1 MPDWDPNDAEPA
13 TKHLLMAV
21 IEIDQVIKDHNTRLE
36 EIEVRFSPADR
47 YLLISSYYS
56 ILGTPEGAVP
66 DPGKGPCVGGQGVL
80 HGLQCPF
87 DGL

>member
-36 EIEVRFSPADR
+36 EIEVR
-47 YLLISSYYS
+47 
-56 ILGTPEGAVP
+56 LGLRRRPPNPHTDEI
-66 DPGKGPCVGGQGVL
+66 K
-80 HGLQCPF
+80 F
-87 DGL
+87 DF